1 MFRNQEEWV
10 ILGITMDGDIF
21 EYPEWHERLCGML
34 AQQSGSNRLSYS
46 DYLHPVLIEGLPA
59 VVLYAKL
66 EQEDPEAY
74 RLVRKFA
81 DDNRLKVR
89 TGRTSKQL
97 TETIQHPKLGFER
110 RDLTGLR
117 GV

>member
-10 ILGITMDGDIF
+10 ILGVTLDGEAFD
-21 EYPEWHERLCGML
+21 YPEWNERLCGML
-34 AQQSGSNRLSYS
+34 AEQSGSNRLSYS
-46 DYLHPVLIEGLPA
+46 DYLHPVRIEGLPA
-59 VVLYAKL
+59 VVLSAKL
-66 EQEDPEAY
+66 EQADPEAY

-81 DDNRLKVR
+81 EENRLKVR
-89 TGRTSKQL
+89 TGRTAKQL
-97 TETIQHPKLGFER
+97 SETIQHPKLGFER